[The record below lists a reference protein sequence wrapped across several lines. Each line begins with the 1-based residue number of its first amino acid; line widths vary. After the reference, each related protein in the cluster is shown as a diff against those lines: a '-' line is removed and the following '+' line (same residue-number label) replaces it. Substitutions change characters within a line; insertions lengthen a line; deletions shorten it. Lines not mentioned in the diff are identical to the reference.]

1 MPVATAVALLD
12 NVSKGNSKTRMV
24 AQDSQDFILYH
35 GLSKT
40 ETTRLLALPVIK
52 IKLKYLTNVLTNLSL
67 LSERKKKVI

>member
-24 AQDSQDFILYH
+24 AQDSQGFIPYH

-40 ETTRLLALPVIK
+40 ENKAPCLTR
-52 IKLKYLTNVLTNLSL
+52 NQD
-67 LSERKKKVI
+67 